1 MMSLSTYF
9 KQMDKELMLNLTA
22 HLRPTTMD
30 KSKFIVGDRYSHKD
44 SLKQATLLRESCK
57 TEAGIFKC
65 DSGNLY
71 HWQYANMTPC
81 TQPESK
87 LKDEPINRYMR
98 TIKIIEVEPSEHKQ
112 IIEVKV
118 DFYDV
123 IDAFKTD
130 CPAMDHAAKKILAA
144 GKRGYKDT
152 LQDKNEAIQSI
163 NRSIAKQKE
172 KMLGDDL

>member
-1 MMSLSTYF
+1 
-9 KQMDKELMLNLTA
+9 
-22 HLRPTTMD
+22 MD
-30 KSKFIVGDRYSHKD
+30 KSKFIEGDLYLYKGTIRPVTYVGKSNRPSVGRFEN
-44 SLKQATLLRESCK
+44 A
-57 TEAGIFKC
+57 
-65 DSGNLY
+65 SGFY
-71 HWQYANMTPC
+71 HYEYANMTPC
-81 TQPESK
+81 THPESK

-144 GKRGYKDT
+144 GKRGYKGT